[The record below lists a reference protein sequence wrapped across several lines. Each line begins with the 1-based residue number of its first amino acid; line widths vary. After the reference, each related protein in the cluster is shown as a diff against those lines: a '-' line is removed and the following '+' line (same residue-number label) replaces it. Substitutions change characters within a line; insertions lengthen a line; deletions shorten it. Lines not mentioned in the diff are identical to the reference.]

1 LRRWVF
7 TDSSGLIAKFLAAD
21 EDHDAADEEMRRLAR
36 EGHLFLTTNYI
47 FDEVVTRVRRLA
59 GFRESKRVG
68 EVIRSSKL
76 IRTAYIDLALEAY
89 AWRLYLKYRDQE
101 ISFTDATSFAV
112 METHGLED
120 AFTFDRD
127 FARVGFT
134 VLPGLG

>member
-1 LRRWVF
+1 M
-7 TDSSGLIAKFLAAD
+7 DSSGLIAKFLAAD
-21 EDHDAADEEMRRLAR
+21 ADHDAAEEEMRRLAR
-36 EGHLFLTTNYI
+36 KGQLFLTTNYI

-68 EVIRSSKL
+68 EAIRSSRL
-76 IRTAYIDLALEAY
+76 IRAVYVDLALEAH
-89 AWRLYLKYRDQE
+89 AWRLYLKYRDQD

-134 VLPGLG
+134 VLPGIS